1 VKSLACSLFILLVI
15 SFSYAQVIERPLP
28 SAPSR
33 QATPSASLA
42 RTQSANPLYLPFW
55 DDFSYTDS
63 LSFPQQDL
71 WLFGNSVL
79 LNNGLAVHQPS
90 KNVVTFDGVDSLGK
104 PYNINDILAKG
115 FADKLVSQP
124 IRMDLVD
131 PALRNTVYISFF
143 YQVKGLGEI
152 PDNGDKLVLQ
162 FKDDHGNWLTVFEVE
177 NGDAL
182 SPDVFYQVLTPV
194 VDTKFYHDDF
204 QFRIQ
209 NFARLSGPYDTWNVD
224 YVYLN
229 SGRSAGD
236 NSYPDRTVSSGL
248 NSLFVDYYAMPAKHF
263 LANPAQFLK
272 HPSLELY
279 NLRVGN
285 IQPFDYD
292 TKAVITT
299 RIGQQTPVTTNV
311 TLDVAQDP
319 VSTLNGLQFLNLTL
333 NKIPSVS
340 DFNPLADS
348 IGVQL
353 HYKMATKDNVPPSSN
368 GDYDAARYCPAG
380 TSSGTCI
387 DFRYNDSTKMK
398 YVLSSYYAYD
408 DGTAEYGAGLNQAG
422 SYLAFKFL
430 NKSAVPDT
438 VVAVDIYFPDFGN
451 NTNQSL
457 LLQIRSDLSDTPASI
472 LQQQSIQVSRTTQNK
487 FVRFKLSTPVRVT
500 GDFYV
505 GWKQISSASI
515 PVGLDKNNDQGDKI
529 YYNTNGI
536 WVQNVTVKGS
546 VMVRAVFGN
555 PHLGGGPITGVDSE
569 RVTPIY
575 PNPTRGVCYL
585 PVHAESVIAYD
596 VTGRVI
602 AIEIHEH
609 LDSKS
614 IAFLAPSSGIKIVR
628 YLLNGKIHTEKV
640 MVQAE

>member
-1 VKSLACSLFILLVI
+1 VKSLACALFALLI
-15 SFSYAQVIERPLP
+15 FSSSYTQVVERAIP
-28 SAPSR
+28 SGSGGKASKR
-33 QATPSASLA
+33 SASA
-42 RTQSANPLYLPFW
+42 RIQSVNPLTLPFW
-55 DDFSYTDS
+55 DDFSYTDT
-63 LSFPQQDL
+63 LNYPQENN
-71 WLFGNSVL
+71 WLYGKSVL
-79 LNNGLAVHQPS
+79 LNNGLAIHQPS

-131 PALRNTVYISFF
+131 PALRNTVYISFY

-162 FKDDHGNWLTVFEVE
+162 FKDNNNNWVTAFEVE

-182 SPDVFYQVLTPV
+182 APDVFYQVVSPIV
-194 VDTKFYHDDF
+194 GDQYYHADF

-224 YVYLN
+224 YIYLN
-229 SGRSAGD
+229 SGRSPGD
-236 NSYPDRTVSSGL
+236 TSYPDRTVSSSL
-248 NSLFVDYYAMPAKHF
+248 NSLFVDYFAMPVKHF

-279 NLRVGN
+279 NLRSGN

-292 TKAVITT
+292 TRAVITT
-299 RIGQQTPVTTNV
+299 RIGQQTPTSAIVV
-311 TLDVAQDP
+311 LDVAQDP
-319 VSTLNGLQFLNLTL
+319 ISTLNGLQFLNLTL
-333 NKIPSVS
+333 NKIPAVS
-340 DFNPLADS
+340 DFNAAADS
-348 IGVQL
+348 IGIQL

-368 GDYDAARYCPAG
+368 GDYDAARYSP
-380 TSSGTCI
+380 I
-387 DFRYNDSTKMK
+387 DFRYNDSTNAK

-430 NKSAVPDT
+430 NKSTVPDT
-438 VVAVDIYFPDFGN
+438 VVAVDIYFPDFAN
-451 NTNQSL
+451 NTSQSL

-487 FVRFKLSTPVRVT
+487 FVRYKLSTPVRVA

-505 GWKQISSASI
+505 GWKQTSSASI
-515 PVGLDKNNDQGDKI
+515 PVGLDKNTDQGNKI
-529 YYNTNGI
+529 YYNTNGT

-555 PHLGGGPITGVDSE
+555 PNLGGGPVTGLETE
-569 RVTPIY
+569 RVEPIY
-575 PNPTRGVCYL
+575 PNPTTRVCYL
-585 PVHAESVIAYD
+585 PAQAESVMAFD
-596 VTGRVI
+596 VTGR
-602 AIEIHEH
+602 AMEIEVQDHP
-609 LDSKS
+609 DSKS
-614 IAFLAPSSGIKIVR
+614 LTFLSPSSGIKIVR
-628 YLLNGKIHTEKV
+628 YLLNGKIRTEKL
-640 MVQAE
+640 MVLAE

>member
-1 VKSLACSLFILLVI
+1 VKSFACSLFTLLLYT
-15 SFSYAQVIERPLP
+15 FSYAQVVEWPI
-28 SAPSR
+28 APSSPAP
-33 QATPSASLA
+33 QGKHASSA
-42 RTQSANPLYLPFW
+42 RVQSVNPLYLPFW
-55 DDFSYTDS
+55 DDFSYIDT
-63 LSFPQQDL
+63 LGYPQENF
-71 WLFGNSVL
+71 WLYGRSVL

-115 FADKLVSQP
+115 FADRLVSQP
-124 IRMDLVD
+124 IRMDVVD
-131 PALRNTVYISFF
+131 PGLRNTVFISFY

-162 FKDDHGNWLTVFEVE
+162 FKDSADHWETVFEIE

-182 SPDVFYQVLTPV
+182 APDVFYQVLTPI
-194 VDTKFYHDDF
+194 TKSKFYHDDF

-229 SGRSAGD
+229 AGRSIGD
-236 NSYPDRTVSSGL
+236 TSYPDRTVSSSL
-248 NSLFVDYYAMPAKHF
+248 SSLFVDYYAMPIKHF
-263 LANPAQFLK
+263 LANPAQFLR
-272 HPSLELY
+272 HPTLELY

-299 RIGQQTPVTTNV
+299 RVGHQTPTTTSV
-311 TLDVAQDP
+311 SLDMAQDP

-333 NKIPSVS
+333 NKIPDVS
-340 DFNPLADS
+340 EFNPLADS
-348 IGVQL
+348 IGIQF
-353 HYKMATKDNVPPSSN
+353 HYKMATKDNVPPASN
-368 GDYDAARYCPAG
+368 GDYDAARYSP
-380 TSSGTCI
+380 I
-387 DFRYNDSTKMK
+387 DFRYNDSTKAK

-408 DGTAEYGAGLNQAG
+408 DGTGEYGAGLNQAG

-430 NKSAVPDT
+430 NKSNTPDT
-438 VVAVDIYFPDFGN
+438 VVAVDIYFPDFAN

-487 FVRFKLSTPVRVT
+487 FVRFKLSTPARVI

-505 GWKQISSASI
+505 GWKQLSSASI
-515 PVGLDKNNDQGDKI
+515 PVGLDKNTDQGNKI
-529 YYNTNGI
+529 YYNTNGT

-555 PHLGGGPITGVDSE
+555 PNLGGGPITGLENE
-569 RVTPIY
+569 RVAPIY
-575 PNPTRGVCYL
+575 PNPTKRVCFL
-585 PVHAESVIAYD
+585 PSQAESIFACD

-602 AIEIHEH
+602 EIEVQDHFDAKA
-609 LDSKS
+609 LT
-614 IAFLAPSSGIKIVR
+614 FLSPAGGVKIVR
-628 YLLNGKIHTEKV
+628 YVLRGKLHTEKI
-640 MVQAE
+640 MVLPD